1 MKRFVT
7 LLTVSVTLA
16 GLAFAGNRVTEPDF
30 GSEVGFPFHPG
41 AFITN
46 TLDTDYEWYEC
57 FCVPSQSYEEFPV
70 SGVLDPTLNT
80 NFDVMRMTSSTA
92 NPGFQAQTY
101 IQNPQM
107 KDWNGRVLDMTFYFA
122 VQENADALAY
132 YISDTQVMV
141 EPTDVMDFS
150 GLAFIIDRDSGT
162 TTISI
167 YEGAN
172 LVASADL
179 GTNDS
184 NFHLIRVLYD
194 DLYKVAQVEKFE
206 MFQEVVVLPWTQVY
220 GPTSG
225 WLGFGAFAV
234 DGGYQYI
241 DDICLTITDESGF
254 VDATDQPT
262 SFDLAQNFPNPFNPA
277 TTISFNMDETAAAT
291 LKVYD
296 LAGREVATL
305 VDGMVSRGEHS
316 VVFDGASLTS
326 GVYFYTLETAG
337 LSETRKMV
345 LVK

>member
-262 SFDLAQNFPNPFNPA
+262 SFDLAQNFPNPFNPS
-277 TTISFNMDETAAAT
+277 TTIAFELAQPSTAT
-291 LKVYD
+291 LTVFN
-296 LAGREVATL
+296 LLGETVATL
-305 VDGMVSRGEHS
+305 VNEPLAAGRHQVT
-316 VVFDGASLTS
+316 FDAGRLAS
-326 GVYFYTLETAG
+326 GVYMYRLEAG
-337 LSETRKMV
+337 EYNALRKMI